1 MGNCV
6 HFAQAQ
12 QSTTFKG
19 KLVTGIE
26 LRYNRHDRNRSRKD
40 QHMEGFKPLTTSL

>member
-1 MGNCV
+1 MGNSV

-19 KLVTGIE
+19 KLMTGIE
-26 LRYNRHDRNRSRKD
+26 LRYDRNRSRKVQEKISTWRD
-40 QHMEGFKPLTTSL
+40 LNP